1 MTNAQAYFN
10 QTQLGESRWW
20 SWLAGTWFFV
30 VGAMIVQTFIAGP
43 IPTVAEV
50 ADPEAVKTYNETAAR
65 MFETLDMKQFA
76 LFGSL
81 TALFAILGG
90 LGWLLNRTLSGT
102 ASKVFGIFAG
112 IGMLG
117 STIAMFN
124 LYPMLNDPDV
134 NSAFMALIGTSA
146 IAYALMLLTFPA
158 SLIGLYLVQ
167 KFLHKRTITSLHTAA
182 AHIDWRRIIFAIAI
196 TWAVLGTLSALMHF
210 SGYSAL
216 RMTFDPSRFFTYAI
230 VTLLFIPLQSGTE
243 EIVFRGYFNQGL
255 GHFISNKWVV
265 FIITSVMFAAMHLS
279 NPESVSGAEKGGFT
293 HLLVMSQYFLF
304 GFILCIVVYQ
314 EGGLEAAIGVHAG
327 NNMFAA
333 MFVNYEGSVLPTPSM
348 FISTPNPQ
356 TDAIGGIIVLGIIAY
371 ILHRTRKDR
380 IKSIG

>member
-10 QTQLGESRWW
+10 QTQVGESRWW

-30 VGAMIVQTFIAGP
+30 VGAIIVQSFIASP
-43 IPTVAEV
+43 IPIVAEAV
-50 ADPEAVKTYNETAAR
+50 DPEAVRAYNETTAR
-65 MFETLDMKQFA
+65 MFDTLDMARFGLLALLTVSFA
-76 LFGSL
+76 V
-81 TALFAILGG
+81 LGG
-90 LGWLLNRTLSGT
+90 LGWLLSQTLQGT
-102 ASKVFGIFAG
+102 VSKVFGVFAG

-117 STIAMFN
+117 STVAMFN
-124 LYPMLNDPDV
+124 LYPMLNDPGV
-134 NSAFMALIGTSA
+134 NASFMALIGSSA

-158 SLIGLYLVQ
+158 SLVGLYLVQ

-182 AHIDWRRIIFAIAI
+182 TQIDWHRIIFAIAI

-210 SGYSAL
+210 SGYSPL

-243 EIVFRGYFNQGL
+243 EIVFRGYLNQGF

-265 FIITSVMFAAMHLS
+265 FVITSVMFAAMHLS
-279 NPESVSGAEKGGFT
+279 NPESVSGAEKGGIT

-314 EGGLEAAIGVHAG
+314 EGGLEAAIGIHAG

-333 MFVNYEGSVLPTPSM
+333 MFVNYEGSVLPTPSL
-348 FISTPNPQ
+348 FVSTPNPQ
-356 TDAIGGIIVLGIIAY
+356 TDAIGGIIVLSIIAY